1 MEVASSRGA
10 DGGSAAIGKAFKLLN
25 AFTVERP
32 WWTLSELAATSAMP
46 VSTTS
51 RLLAALERVGAV
63 RRDAATLRYS
73 IGAGVLPWAR
83 VAQLS
88 LSAHQDIR
96 QTLVHLAAAT
106 GETAAVYLQQGT
118 SRICIDVVQS
128 SQPVH
133 RAIPLGEAA
142 LLTSGAAGRII
153 VSYLTDDEQ
162 RALGLDAASIEQL
175 RQARQGGLVCAYR
188 DRLKDAWAI
197 ASPLKN
203 ERGETVSA
211 LVLTGPVSR
220 YRPTLFLAWGA
231 LVREAARACSVR
243 AGAPPSSLREFDG
256 PVCGPVI
263 FGAVPPQESREPGD
277 EEGTR

>member
-1 MEVASSRGA
+1 VDTGAQGGAS
-10 DGGSAAIGKAFKLLN
+10 AIGKAFRLLN

-32 WWTLSELAATSAMP
+32 WWTLSELAAGNSMP

-73 IGAGVLPWAR
+73 VGAGVLPWAR
-83 VAQLS
+83 VAQLT
-88 LSAHQDIR
+88 LSVHQDVR
-96 QTLVHLAAAT
+96 QTLVQLAAAT

-133 RAIPLGEAA
+133 RAIPLGEVAP
-142 LLTSGAAGRII
+142 LTSGAAGRTIA
-153 VSYLTDDEQ
+153 SYLPEDGQ
-162 RALGLDAASIEQL
+162 RALGLDDASIDRL
-175 RQARQGGLVCAYR
+175 RQARQGGIVCAYR

-220 YRPTLFLAWGA
+220 YRPTQFVEWGA

-243 AGAPPSSLREFDG
+243 AGAPPTALREFDG
-256 PVCGPVI
+256 PLGDPVI
-263 FGAVPPQESREPGD
+263 FGTVPPHDSREPGD
-277 EEGTR
+277 DEGTR